1 MAETRTLRGA
11 GYIRVSTADQA
22 TRGLSLETQEA
33 EIRRYA
39 EAEGIQLAGIYVDK
53 GITARK
59 RLDRREGFLRLM
71 EEVDAE
77 RIDVIIVLRLDRWF
91 RNVYDYH
98 RMMNEHLL
106 PHHVDWCAV
115 KEQYNTKTTNGR
127 LMINLRLSIAEQ
139 ECDTD
144 GDRIRDI
151 QDSLIQRGRWPFG
164 SPPSGYRIVDKHL
177 EKDPETQPY
186 WEFFFEHLLLNGS
199 VRAATIAMNE
209 RFGTRYEYTHTHRM
223 TKRPLYKGEYRGIQN
238 FCPPYLTAQ
247 QWDRMQYLVSKNLR
261 TSTTP
266 EGLVYLFSGLLICE
280 DCGRRLVSQ
289 TTRTSY
295 GAGIYYSYRCPTANL
310 NRRCPNNKTLSERK
324 IVQHLLGWLKD
335 HLAGYIAEYEAGLR
349 REGATPQGNTA
360 AIRAKQERVKELF
373 IDGLIDI
380 TEYRQRMDALE
391 SRIIPEP
398 EAEAGPD
405 IENLRRLLHSDALA
419 IYATLTREEQRA
431 FWRGII
437 KNVRVY
443 RGVILDPPTF
453 L

>member
-1 MAETRTLRGA
+1 MAEKRTLRGA

-39 EAEGIQLAGIYVDK
+39 EAEGIELTGVYVDK

-115 KEQYNTKTTNGR
+115 KEQYSTKTTNGR

-151 QDSLIQRGRWPFG
+151 QDSLIRRGQWPFG
-164 SPPSGYRIVDKHL
+164 SAPSGYRIVDKRL
-177 EKDPETQPY
+177 EKDPETQAC

-209 RFGTRYEYTHTHRM
+209 RFGARYEYTHTHRM
-223 TKRPLYKGEYRGIQN
+223 AKRPLYKGEYRGIQG
-238 FCPPYLTAQ
+238 FCPAYLTER
-247 QWDRMQYLVSKNLR
+247 QWDRLQYLVSKNLR

-266 EGLVYLFSGLLICE
+266 EGLVYLFSGLLTCE

-289 TTRTSY
+289 TTRSSY
-295 GAGIYYSYRCPTANL
+295 GARIYYSYRCPAANL

-324 IVQHLLGWLKD
+324 IAQHLLGWLEE
-335 HLAGYIAEYEAGLR
+335 HLRGYIAEYEEGQS
-349 REGATPQGNTA
+349 REGGAPQGNAA
-360 AIRAKQERVKELF
+360 AIRSKQARVKELF
-373 IDGLIDI
+373 INGLIELD
-380 TEYRQRMDALE
+380 EYRQRTQALE
-391 SRIIPEP
+391 SRLIPEAQT
-398 EAEAGPD
+398 EQAPD
-405 IENLRRLLHSDALA
+405 LDNLRRLLHSDALA
-419 IYATLTREEQRA
+419 IYAALTREEQRA
-431 FWRGII
+431 FWRGVI

-443 RGVILDPPTF
+443 RGVILDPPAF

>member
-1 MAETRTLRGA
+1 MEEKRALRGA

-22 TRGLSLETQEA
+22 TRGLSLEAQEA

-39 EAEGIQLAGIYVDK
+39 AAEGIELLDIYVDR

-59 RLDRREGFLRLM
+59 RLDRRDGFCQLM
-71 EEVDAE
+71 AAVDAE
-77 RIDVIIVLRLDRWF
+77 RIDIVIVLRLDRWF

-98 RMMNEHLL
+98 RMMAEHLL

-151 QDSLIQRGRWPFG
+151 QDSLIRRGQWPFG
-164 SPPSGYRIVDKHL
+164 SAPSGYRIVNKRL
-177 EKDPETQPY
+177 EKDPDTQAH
-186 WEFFFEHLLLNGS
+186 WEFFFDHLLTNGS
-199 VRAATIAMNE
+199 IRAATIAMNE
-209 RFGTRYEYTHTHRM
+209 RFGTSYEYTHTQKM
-223 TKRPLYKGEYRGIQN
+223 TKRPLYKGEYRDVPG
-238 FCPPYLTAQ
+238 FCPAYLTEA
-247 QWDRMQYLVSKNLR
+247 QWDRLQYLTSKNLR

-266 EGLVYLFSGLLICE
+266 EGLVYLFSGLLICG

-289 TTRTSY
+289 TTRTNY
-295 GAGIYYSYRCPTANL
+295 GAGVYYSYRCPLANL

-324 IVQHLLGWLKD
+324 IERHLLDWLD
-335 HLAGYIAEYEAGLR
+335 EHLAGYIAEYEVQRSRKDA
-349 REGATPQGNTA
+349 AQPDNTA

-373 IDGLIDI
+373 INSLIDI
-380 TEYRQRMDALE
+380 QEYRDRMDELE
-391 SRIIPEP
+391 SKILPPPEEEP
-398 EAEAGPD
+398 GPD
-405 IENLRRLLHSDALA
+405 IENLRRLLHSDSLA
-419 IYATLTREEQRA
+419 IYSTLDRAEQRA

-437 KNVRVY
+437 KTISVY
-443 RGVILDPPTF
+443 RGIILDPPVF